1 MSDTSLE
8 HARQH
13 TQVYW
18 AAGMVLFVLTVA
30 TVMASVFHFAVPVAV
45 TIGLLIA
52 VVKGSLVALFFM
64 HLNNERRLIYGA
76 LIFTVVFF
84 LALLLLPLGAF
95 LGSYATDPF
104 YVS

>member
-45 TIGLLIA
+45 TT
-52 VVKGSLVALFFM
+52 GSLVALFFM